1 MHYNLFVKKIQIFIL
16 QILEY
21 QLKFLFY
28 LKKSQRKI
36 KNFKILIK
44 LYINNPK
51 KLLKIDILIGY
62 LNNKYKLKILIIL
75 I

>member
-21 QLKFLFY
+21 QPKFLFY